1 MECSCVLKFSF
12 SSAQKAK
19 EANVALGIEGPKN
32 GRSKTISHVVGN
44 KLVVKITSTDSVS
57 LRAAANGC
65 LRNMKI
71 IENVERSSTEET
83 ESGTKFTRC
92 DRRSHRGL

>member
-12 SSAQKAK
+12 SSATEAK
-19 EANVALGIEGPKN
+19 EARDALGLEGPKN
-32 GRSKTISHVVGN
+32 GRSKTICSVVGN
-44 KLVVKITSTDSVS
+44 KLVVEITSADSVS

-71 IENVERSSTEET
+71 IEDVERSSTEET
-83 ESGTKFTRC
+83 EGFY
-92 DRRSHRGL
+92 DINGVLND

>member
-1 MECSCVLKFSF
+1 MECSCLLKFSF

-19 EANVALGIEGPKN
+19 EACEALGIEGPKN
-32 GRSKTISHVVGN
+32 GRSKTICSVVGN
-44 KLVVKITSTDSVS
+44 ELVVEITSADSVS

-71 IENVERSSTEET
+71 IESIDGVLN
-83 ESGTKFTRC
+83 
-92 DRRSHRGL
+92 D